1 MANFID
7 RLGLAIG
14 GVPTQKGQ
22 PITPEQRQLSSTAL
36 MNAAQALLAASDRSG
51 TSLGGAIGEGLAGAQ
66 KGVQDTLKMQS
77 ELASDELTRQGLRM
91 ELDAKTLAIGKAQDL
106 DKARQNAPRF
116 SDYNDYTSWA
126 MASADHYFDYDLPDE
141 ASKFVSIF
149 KPQTKAELNKFVF
162 DESAKWEEKTAK
174 LTDAYANYDAVKRL
188 IASGS
193 GGQAYGAMIKVIK
206 ALDDSVVRDSERQAF
221 NDSFGKL
228 EGFRSQLELATKG
241 EITDKVG
248 AEILNIAAE
257 ALNIAQQSYNQL
269 ATSRRSVYEKYNGR
283 SVAYDIVPDFT
294 MRRLDYVTPEMFAEL
309 RKKHPSQTGK
319 MTYYGE
325 NK

>member
-22 PITPEQRQLSSTAL
+22 QITPEQRQLSSTAL
-36 MNAAQALLAASDRSG
+36 MNAAQALLAASDKSG
-51 TSLGGAIGEGLAGAQ
+51 TSFGGAIGEGLAGAQ
-66 KGVQDTLKMQS
+66 EGVQNALKAQS
-77 ELASDELTRQGLRM
+77 ELANNQLTQQGLRM
-91 ELDAKTLAIGKAQDL
+91 ELDAKTLAIGRAQDIN
-106 DKARQNAPRF
+106 KARQNAPRF
-116 SDYNDYTSWA
+116 SDYNDYNTWA

-149 KPQTKAELNKFVF
+149 KPQTKQELNKFVF
-162 DESAKWEEKTAK
+162 DESAKWEDKSAK

-228 EGFRSQLELATKG
+228 EGFRSQLDLAVKG

-257 ALNIAQQSYNQL
+257 ALNIAQSSYNQL

-283 SVAYDIVPDFT
+283 DVAFDIVPEFT
-294 MRRLDYVTPEMFAEL
+294 MRKMDYVTPEMFAVL
-309 RKKHPSQTGK
+309 RKEHSSQK
-319 MTYYGE
+319 KRIVYR
-325 NK
+325 